1 MLRSPRAGF
10 SLLELIIVIV
20 VLAVAAAAL
29 STAFLV
35 STNSLGANEDVLLT
49 HRHAAECAD
58 HIVGKAR
65 KPGSFAALAKS
76 GTECDALP
84 ALPGGITRTLT
95 CRVSAAVTGAV
106 CTGPA
111 LSTGA
116 GFPCGGAL
124 WPCLQFT
131 VAVTRNGY
139 SASVD
144 VMLID
149 Y

>member
-1 MLRSPRAGF
+1 MLRSLRAGF
-10 SLLELIIVIV
+10 SLFELVIVIV

-29 STAFLV
+29 STTFLV
-35 STNSLGANEDVLLT
+35 SANSLGANEDVLLT
-49 HRHAAECAD
+49 YRHAAECTD
-58 HIVGKAR
+58 HILGKAR
-65 KPGSFAALAKS
+65 KPGSFAALAKTA
-76 GTECDALP
+76 TECDSLP
-84 ALPGGITRTLT
+84 AVPSGITRSIT
-95 CRVSAAVTGAV
+95 CSASAAVTGAV

-124 WPCLQFT
+124 WPCLQYT
-131 VAVTRNGY
+131 VTVSRNGY